1 MRNSITGADEYFLQ
15 MKLPGLLSFFP
26 AYGWARAK
34 LLAEKSPD
42 ITGIDG
48 WNKKTPD
55 HNADSIALF
64 GSACKL
70 LDDPDNPRRVLED
83 GRIQIISRRQ

>member
-1 MRNSITGADEYFLQ
+1 MPS
-15 MKLPGLLSFFP
+15 PGLLSFFP

-34 LLAEKSPD
+34 ALAEKSPD
-42 ITGIDG
+42 VTGLDG
-48 WNKKTPD
+48 WNEKTPD

-70 LDDPDNPRRVLED
+70 LGDPDNPRRVLED
-83 GRIQIISRRQ
+83 GRIQIIPRRQ